1 MKRHEVRLHRC
12 TATSALPT
20 PAGARRQAA
29 LLSEIHALV
38 PHAEGPMT
46 SESMLS
52 DAHVLL
58 LPNSM
63 LDEAGAQA
71 PKELPKTVNANLPS
85 WLEFVVG
92 GKIAVML
99 GASYVKARVT
109 DVVVVFGPAK
119 ETSTNCPPFSVPSFP

>member
-1 MKRHEVRLHRC
+1 
-12 TATSALPT
+12 
-20 PAGARRQAA
+20 
-29 LLSEIHALV
+29 
-38 PHAEGPMT
+38 MT

-63 LDEAGAQA
+63 LDKAGAQA